1 MAGTGVLPFIRG
13 IDLTLNNLE
22 ADRFPGEAVED
33 MTGLRWLKLTDTSLT
48 GMPREL
54 EKLHKL
60 EHLTVKRNRVGSLL
74 DLDFASLPC
83 LRSLNLS
90 RNALT
95 TEAVPAKLV
104 SSEELTTL
112 DLSHNALAEVPEAL
126 LRAKSLLVLN
136 LSHNRL
142 EQVPG
147 QLLMAATDLLHLDV
161 SHNDLDAL
169 PPQLRRLSNLQV
181 LVLSHNPL
189 SHFQIRPLPSLTELR
204 TLHMRNTQRTNSN
217 IPSALEGLVHLS
229 DVDLSENELTKIPE
243 GLLTVPNLAR
253 LNLGTN
259 SIEEVSAGIEAWA
272 QLETLI
278 LSRNKIRS
286 MPSSLCKLAKVKKLY
301 LNDNSLDFEGIPSGM
316 GKMSALELFSAADN
330 QLEMIP
336 EGLCRCGSLKKLVL
350 ARNKLITLPD
360 AIHLTELEVLDL
372 KGNPELVMPPK
383 PVEMAKGS
391 GVEFYN
397 VDFSLQH
404 QLRLAGASVPKAIAD
419 QQVQKD
425 PVARKMRLRRRHRDT
440 AGSPDEDQVKVLKGM
455 KEVAKSKRKGKG
467 QDGAGDAE
475 AEAASI
481 KAKRWDEAL
490 EKPPLDY
497 SEFFDE
503 DVGQFPGL
511 TIWEIENF
519 YPNQLEEEVHGHFY
533 EGDCYIVLNTF
544 MDESGSLDWKIF
556 FWLGDKA
563 TLDKRTCSAI
573 HSVHLRNYLG
583 ANYRTAREE
592 QGDESEEFLGLFG
605 GAVDYMQG
613 ARTASGFYTV
623 EEVEYTTR
631 TYRIHETGPATP
643 GHGAAPASASGHSG
657 SVHLEPVQTEAA
669 ALDPR
674 FVFLVD
680 AGLNIFVWYGKKC
693 KNTLKSKARLMS
705 EKINKIER
713 KGKAEIHI
721 FSQGDEPV
729 EFWQT
734 LADSKDST
742 EEDCV
747 PTEPPKNHVPEDF
760 KPVVPRL
767 YIVGLGMGY
776 LELPQV

>member
-13 IDLTLNNLE
+13 IDLTRNDLKDE
-22 ADRFPGEAVED
+22 RFPEAMED
-33 MTGLRWLKLTDTSLT
+33 MTGLRWLRLTDTRIT
-48 GMPREL
+48 GLPKEL
-54 EKLHKL
+54 EKLQKL
-60 EHLTVKRNRVGSLL
+60 EHLTVKRNHVGTLQGV
-74 DLDFASLPC
+74 DLAKLPC

-90 RNALT
+90 RNELT
-95 TEAVPAKLV
+95 SGSVPPELFS

-112 DLSHNALAEVPEAL
+112 DLSHNRLSEVPEGL
-126 LRAKSLLVLN
+126 LRGAKSLLVLN
-136 LSHNRL
+136 LSHNSL
-142 EQVPG
+142 ETVPG
-147 QLLMAATDLLHLDV
+147 QLLMTATDLLHLDV
-161 SHNDLDAL
+161 SHNDLDSL

-204 TLHMRNTQRTNSN
+204 MLHMRNTQRTVSN
-217 IPSALEGLVHLS
+217 IPPALEGLVYLE
-229 DVDLSENELTKIPE
+229 DIDLSENGLTKIPE
-243 GLLTVPNLAR
+243 GLLTLPNLKR
-253 LNLGTN
+253 LNIGSN
-259 SIEEVSAGIEAWA
+259 SLSEISPGIEVWT

-278 LSRNKIRS
+278 LSRNQIKT
-286 MPSSLCKLAKVKKLY
+286 MPNSLCKLVRVKKLY
-301 LNDNSLDFEGIPSGM
+301 LNDNKLDFEGIPSGM
-316 GKMSALELFSAADN
+316 GKMSSLEVFSAADN

-383 PVEMAKGS
+383 PVEMDKGS

-404 QLRLAGASVPKAIAD
+404 QLRLAGASVPKAIAE

-440 AGSPDEDQVKVLKGM
+440 AGSPDEDQAKVLKGM
-455 KEVAKSKRKGKG
+455 KEVAKKKRKGQ
-467 QDGAGDAE
+467 QDSVAE

-519 YPNQLEEEVHGHFY
+519 YPNQLEETAHGDFY
-533 EGDCYIVLNTF
+533 EGDCYIILNTF
-544 MDESGSLDWKIF
+544 MDESGAIDWAIF
-556 FWLGDKA
+556 YWQGDKA
-563 TLDKRTCSAI
+563 TIDKRTCSAM
-573 HSVHLRNYLG
+573 HSVNLRNYLG
-583 ANYRTAREE
+583 ASCRNAREE
-592 QGDESEEFLGLFG
+592 QGDESEDFLKLFG
-605 GAVDYMQG
+605 GSVNYVQG

-631 TYRIHETGPATP
+631 TYRIHESGPATP
-643 GHGAAPASASGHSG
+643 GHVASGTTHGG
-657 SVHLEPVQTEAA
+657 SIHLEPVATEPAS
-669 ALDPR
+669 LDPR

-680 AGLNIFVWYGKKC
+680 AGLNIFVWYGVKC

-713 KGKAEIHI
+713 KGRAAIHI
-721 FSQGDEPV
+721 FSQGDEMP

-734 LADSKDST
+734 LTDGT
-742 EEDCV
+742 EEDDEDE
-747 PTEPPKNHVPEDF
+747 PNRGPPKMHVPDDF
-760 KPVVPRL
+760 RPIVPRL
-767 YIVGLGMGY
+767 YSVGLGMGY
-776 LELPQV
+776 LELPQVVF